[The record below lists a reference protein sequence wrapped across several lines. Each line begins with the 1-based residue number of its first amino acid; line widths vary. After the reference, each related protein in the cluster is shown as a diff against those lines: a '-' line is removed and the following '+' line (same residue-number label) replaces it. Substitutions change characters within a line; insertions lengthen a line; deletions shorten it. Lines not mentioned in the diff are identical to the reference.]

1 MRGRPMESKMLRQVQ
16 LLFRF
21 CTISLVVWISGCRED
36 SAQEPTPSASA
47 APLRETVQ
55 NEDDDGVLS
64 NALDALKNGASKV
77 QDAVEPYTAPV
88 KDTAV
93 ESIQKIVS
101 IDYKIIEVDTDEPSP
116 KLEAQLKELG
126 LERWD
131 CSPMPTNEFVTRFLC
146 KRFPLNAYAKAL
158 SLLPKLAVD

>member
-1 MRGRPMESKMLRQVQ
+1 MENKIFGQVQ
-16 LLFRF
+16 RIFRLCAISGLLFAN
-21 CTISLVVWISGCRED
+21 GCRED
-36 SAQEPTPSASA
+36 SAQQPTPSASP

-55 NEDDDGVLS
+55 NEGDDGVLS

-77 QDAVEPYTAPV
+77 QDVVEPYTAPV

-93 ESIQKIVS
+93 ESMQKIVS
-101 IDYKIIEVDTDEPSP
+101 IDYKIIEVATDEPSS
-116 KLEAQLKELG
+116 KLEARLRELG
-126 LERWD
+126 RERWD